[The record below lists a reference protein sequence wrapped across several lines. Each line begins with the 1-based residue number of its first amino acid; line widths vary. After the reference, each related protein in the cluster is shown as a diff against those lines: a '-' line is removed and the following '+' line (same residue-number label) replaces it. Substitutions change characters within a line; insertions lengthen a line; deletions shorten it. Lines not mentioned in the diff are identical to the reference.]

1 MKNRTLQTYLTKNW
15 KTTLSGLIS
24 AIAAYWVIDYTL
36 GEAPHT
42 FKVAQWLITIG
53 LATNGVVAKDADNN
67 EK

>member
-1 MKNRTLQTYLTKNW
+1 MKNRKLQTCLTKNW

-42 FKVAQWLITIG
+42 YKLAQWAITIG
-53 LATNGVVAKDADNN
+53 LAANGVVAKDAD
-67 EK
+67 KS

>member
-1 MKNRTLQTYLTKNW
+1 MRNRTLQTYLTKNP

-36 GEAPHT
+36 EEAPHT
-42 FKVAQWLITIG
+42 FKIAQWLITIG

>member
-1 MKNRTLQTYLTKNW
+1 MKKSLAQAYLRKNW

-42 FKVAQWLITIG
+42 FKIAQWLITIG